1 MGLRD
6 ASASK
11 NLLNL
16 RQIAPGQCG
25 NICDTNKTRAG
36 CFYCRTK
43 SGELAKVFI
52 AAVMPKHAN
61 SMTFRFNLCQ
71 DGKCVNATD
80 HFSYGSGGGCHMN
93 PWLPGE
99 DLKPA
104 PAKNTENYK
113 MVEMRGDSR
122 DGVDIIAIMIA
133 QGWNLEK
140 PLTAEMTKS
149 SRQCSNVY
157 WNLPEPVV
165 VVAPQSWHTI
175 LRGAVSM
182 EVPEEK
188 GKVILNPNEERSRYG
203 DLLDKYSSV
212 DGRKVTTTPNP

>member
-1 MGLRD
+1 
-6 ASASK
+6 
-11 NLLNL
+11 
-16 RQIAPGQCG
+16 
-25 NICDTNKTRAG
+25 
-36 CFYCRTK
+36 
-43 SGELAKVFI
+43 
-52 AAVMPKHAN
+52 
-61 SMTFRFNLCQ
+61 
-71 DGKCVNATD
+71 
-80 HFSYGSGGGCHMN
+80 MN

-212 DGRKVTTTPNP
+212 DGR